1 MTVLEV
7 KVPGEV
13 WPVAISEEAL
23 FTFPSGFVGY
33 PNWRRF
39 ALIPAPEG
47 RPFTVLQSLDDAE
60 VSFLVTDPR
69 ILWPD
74 YLPTIP
80 QDVLE
85 RIEASGPD
93 AVQLLCTLNIQA
105 DGAMTANLLGPIVLS
120 TPSRLACQ
128 LVLYDTEYS
137 TQHELPPS
145 HRTAFRA
152 ALAR

>member
-33 PNWRRF
+33 PDWQRF

-47 RPFTVLQSLDDAE
+47 HPFTVLQSLDDAE

-74 YLPTIP
+74 YLPAISH
-80 QDVLE
+80 DVLE
-85 RIEASGPD
+85 HIEASSPD
-93 AVQLLCTLNIQA
+93 AVQLLCTLNVQQ
-105 DGAMTANLLGPIVLS
+105 DGSMTANLLGPIALS
-120 TPSRLACQ
+120 TTSRLACQ

-137 TQHELPPS
+137 TQHELPPT
-145 HRTAFRA
+145 RRAAFRA
-152 ALAR
+152 SLAR